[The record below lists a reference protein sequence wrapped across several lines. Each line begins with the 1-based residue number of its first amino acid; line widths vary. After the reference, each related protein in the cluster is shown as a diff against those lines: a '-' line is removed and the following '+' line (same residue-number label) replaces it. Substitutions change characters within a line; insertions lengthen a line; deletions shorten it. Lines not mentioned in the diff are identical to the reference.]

1 MAKKKKKKLTK
12 KDMLKMDKGIHRAI
26 MVKEG
31 IYNLHRN
38 KKHKDKSKY
47 SRKKK
52 NVDDDDV

>member
-1 MAKKKKKKLTK
+1 
-12 KDMLKMDKGIHRAI
+12 MLKMDKGIHRAI

-31 IYNLHRN
+31 MYNLHRN

-52 NVDDDDV
+52 DISDDDV